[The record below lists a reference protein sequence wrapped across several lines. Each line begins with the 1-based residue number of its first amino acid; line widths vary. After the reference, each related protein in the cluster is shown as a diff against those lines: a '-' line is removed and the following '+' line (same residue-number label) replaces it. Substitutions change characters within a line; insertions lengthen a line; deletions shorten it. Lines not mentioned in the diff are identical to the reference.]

1 MLKQTEDRKELS
13 TSTEIEGEGEEDK
26 MVRKATGQPVRQE
39 KKDVSPCRLKWLN
52 FFQPNCCIPHHLEL
66 ILSPCPSVAE
76 AVETGPGGKE
86 ERVGQE

>member
-52 FFQPNCCIPHHLEL
+52 LDLHLSFSL
-66 ILSPCPSVAE
+66 TVAFL
-76 AVETGPGGKE
+76 TT
-86 ERVGQE
+86 